1 MGKKSIV
8 CRSCGQMFEADSAL
22 TRAFCLYCGAE
33 NDITSNQS
41 PWSVDSLSALPAEPA
56 TRRALLEQLAAAG
69 GADAA
74 AARERLLFWPAR
86 YEAVDRHATRYGDKF
101 IEFISI
107 LLFYS
112 QNYPSRGSQ
121 KRARKERDK
130 FLARPALVKA
140 MAEAVHPEEALLQ
153 EFRDAA
159 EVYLKACRDDKH
171 YGSKLFELVKL
182 KEDDVAAKAAGD
194 VASGV
199 MAYLVQLGMTPQT
212 DLMIQGLHMAWT
224 SVFSK
229 FPDFLDEAIGNLPAE
244 HQAAINR
251 VLSRNPSHQEEQA

>member
-1 MGKKSIV
+1 MVKKSIA
-8 CRSCGQMFEADSAL
+8 CRSCGQIFEADSAL
-22 TRAFCLYCGAE
+22 SRAYCLYCGAE
-33 NDITSNQS
+33 NEVPGDRAA
-41 PWSVDSLSALPAEPA
+41 WSSSGLSALPADPI
-56 TRRALLEQLAAAG
+56 TRRALLEQMAAVG
-69 GADAA
+69 GEDAA
-74 AARERLLFWPAR
+74 AARDRLLFWPAR

-140 MAEAVHPEEALLQ
+140 MAEAVHPQEALLL

-212 DLMIQGLHMAWT
+212 DLMILGLHMAWA

-244 HQAAINR
+244 FQSAINR
-251 VLSRNPSHQEEQA
+251 VLSRKPALQEENA

>member
-33 NDITSNQS
+33 NEIPKERTAWPADG
-41 PWSVDSLSALPAEPA
+41 WSTLPADPV
-56 TRRALLEQLAAAG
+56 TRRALLEQMVAAG
-69 GADAA
+69 GEDAA

-130 FLARPALVKA
+130 FLSRPALVKA
-140 MAEAVHPEEALLQ
+140 MADADHPQEMLLQ

-212 DLMIQGLHMAWT
+212 DLMILGLHMAWA

-251 VLSRNPSHQEEQA
+251 VLSKNPAHQEEHS

>member
-1 MGKKSIV
+1 MGKKSMV
-8 CRSCGQMFEADSAL
+8 CRSCGQMFEAESAL

-33 NDITSNQS
+33 NEVPKDQAA
-41 PWSVDSLSALPAEPA
+41 WSSSGLSALPADPLS
-56 TRRALLEQLAAAG
+56 RRALLEQMVAAG
-69 GADAA
+69 GEDAA
-74 AARERLLFWPAR
+74 SARERLLFWPAR

-130 FLARPALVKA
+130 FLSRPALVKA
-140 MAEAVHPEEALLQ
+140 MAESAHPEQALLQ

-182 KEDDVAAKAAGD
+182 KEDDIAAKAAGD

-224 SVFSK
+224 SVFVK
-229 FPDFLDEAIGNLPAE
+229 YPDFLDEAIGNLPAE

-251 VLSRNPSHQEEQA
+251 VLSRKPAHQEEQA